1 MPVERAD
8 IPLCEVK
15 ITLRDTEPEPWRRV
29 RISAGITL
37 DRLHA
42 VLQRAMGWTD
52 SHLHE
57 FEIRGKRYG
66 MVLNDPIDDD
76 PPADERKVRLI
87 DVVGPKM
94 RFIYRYDFGDGWEH
108 EVKIERVLE
117 PSPELKTPVCL
128 AGEFACPPEDCG
140 GVPGYEDLIAV
151 LAGQDCEEKDEM
163 LTWIGGPF
171 DPLAFDIDA
180 ANKRLARLKRGF
192 VNR

>member
-1 MPVERAD
+1 MPAVRGD

-29 RISAGITL
+29 RVSAGITL

-42 VLQRAMGWTD
+42 VIQCAMGWTD

-57 FEIRGKRYG
+57 FEIHRKRFG
-66 MVLNDPIDDD
+66 MVLNDPFDDD

-87 DVVGPKM
+87 DVAGPRM

-108 EVKIERVLE
+108 EIKIERVLE
-117 PSPELKTPVCL
+117 PSPDPKTPVCL

-140 GVPGYEDLIAV
+140 GVPGYESLIAI
-151 LAGQDCEEKDEM
+151 LAGPDNEEKDEM
-163 LTWIGGPF
+163 LTWLGAPF
-171 DPLAFDIDA
+171 DPLAFDINA